1 MEFAV
6 FIFIV
11 IGVLLVG
18 LIVSNIMQN
27 TPEKKAERQ
36 RQLERERNRQKALE
50 LERIKKDEE
59 WEALLENRKHE
70 FGELTKVVK
79 IRYQRENQIYV
90 YEQSKI
96 LFIDGNKYAFSDIL
110 SCEVERIVIAGKV
123 QEITTTPDK
132 GEMATQEVLY
142 GMGKKYN
149 VKTTTKVVTTPEK
162 VKYKVYI
169 GLNSIST
176 PQITFELSSGEVAN
190 EVKSLMNVIANNK

>member
-1 MEFAV
+1 MEFVVLIVVFFV
-6 FIFIV
+6 FILV
-11 IGVLLVG
+11 VG
-18 LIVSNIMQN
+18 LVSNIMQN
-27 TPEKKAERQ
+27 TPKKKAERQ
-36 RQLERERNRQKALE
+36 RQLEEERERQKKRE
-50 LERIKKDEE
+50 LEKIKKDEE
-59 WEALLENRKHE
+59 WKTLLENREHE
-70 FGELTKVVK
+70 FGVLTKVVK

-90 YEQSKI
+90 YEQTKT

-110 SCEVERIVIAGKV
+110 SCEVERIVTAGKV
-123 QEITTTPDK
+123 QEFTTTPDK

-190 EVKSLMNVIANNK
+190 EVKSLMNAIANNK

>member
-1 MEFAV
+1 MEFV
-6 FIFIV
+6 VIV
-11 IGVLLVG
+11 IGLFSFLF
-18 LIVSNIMQN
+18 LIVAIVQN
-27 TPEKKAERQ
+27 SPKKRAERQ
-36 RQLERERNRQKALE
+36 RQLEEERERQKERE
-50 LERIKKDEE
+50 LEKIKKDEE
-59 WEALLENRKHE
+59 WKTLLENREYE

-90 YEQSKI
+90 YEQTKT

-123 QEITTTPDK
+123 QEFTTTPDK

-176 PQITFELSSGEVAN
+176 PQITFELNSGEVAN
-190 EVKSLMNVIANNK
+190 EVKSLMNAIANNK